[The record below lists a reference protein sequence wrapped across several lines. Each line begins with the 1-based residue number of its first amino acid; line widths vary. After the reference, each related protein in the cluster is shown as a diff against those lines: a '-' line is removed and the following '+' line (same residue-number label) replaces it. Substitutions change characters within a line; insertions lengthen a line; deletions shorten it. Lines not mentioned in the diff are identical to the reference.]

1 MVMLRSDAI
10 DNYLNYRLR
19 DARLKKKFSLQTLG
33 VATGVKVP
41 TLSAYE
47 RLRCFPS
54 EPNAQTIARIL
65 EEKVDVLFPES
76 LHTIIR
82 DVRQERI
89 IRYKINNKPIDL
101 DRELEDTKESDRAYD
116 LDRTMESD
124 LVNNALSLLPER
136 KRRVMQLRYGIGGIK
151 PHTFE
156 EIGHI
161 MGISK
166 QAVSQIHYNLTTEFA
181 FLVNLARVGRA
192 YRQSIR

>member
-1 MVMLRSDAI
+1 MSKRHLARAI
-10 DNYLNYRLR
+10 IMQVLYQWDF
-19 DARLKKKFSLQTLG
+19 KGK
-33 VATGVKVP
+33 P
-41 TLSAYE
+41 TSAI
-47 RLRCFPS
+47 P
-54 EPNAQTIARIL
+54 A
-65 EEKVDVLFPES
+65 
-76 LHTIIR
+76 IIE
-82 DVRQERI
+82 QNMTEFGM
-89 IRYKINNKPIDL
+89 
-101 DRELEDTKESDRAYD
+101 ELEDTKESDRTYD

-136 KRRVMQLRYGIGGIK
+136 KRGVMQLRYGIGGIK